1 MRDHARAVLLHA
13 LKGVAK
19 VVARLIDGVA
29 EEPLQPIP
37 GSEDLRQVL
46 FSHHAPISIES
57 AAFLDLNAEV
67 TRARA
72 ALLKR
77 FQQFRMGGDPRA
89 AANEFDRGALVDVG
103 VPSLLPQERRGEE
116 PGYRA

>member
-1 MRDHARAVLLHA
+1 MHDHARAVLLHA

-19 VVARLIDGVA
+19 MVARLIDGVA

-46 FSHHAPISIES
+46 FSDHAPIAIES
-57 AAFLDLNAEV
+57 DAFLDLDAEV

-72 ALLKR
+72 ALLKCC
-77 FQQFRMGGDPRA
+77 QQFRIRRDPRT
-89 AANEFDRGALVDVG
+89 AANAFE
-103 VPSLLPQERRGEE
+103 QRR
-116 PGYRA
+116 RRDS